1 MFLQL
6 KHTDRMVP
14 VNAADVEGYYSINH
28 YRRMGRAEKTR
39 KRLRRDSLPA
49 KIQTQDLRNMEK
61 EEPTGLF
68 DRKVQF
74 ALFN

>member
-1 MFLQL
+1 
-6 KHTDRMVP
+6 
-14 VNAADVEGYYSINH
+14 
-28 YRRMGRAEKTR
+28 MGRAEKTR